1 MIVSTPKDLIQMSEG
16 AVPEAITGVL
26 TNLQENPIAGGEGDK
41 KYKFQNGTLT
51 QDGSSI
57 RIVFSN
63 REDVPQSL
71 SGQKIIA
78 KCRKNDKGMYGM
90 KRKQG
95 REYQGKRPDEIWIY
109 AGAELSSAGDASEQV
124 HEAIVNEH
132 KNEADPA
139 VAVTSVKKR
148 LLQMGNAMSMCYDT
162 ALWVAK
168 TQEEKNDYVM
178 TEAQVQAMA
187 SSFFIKSDRDGA
199 IANLPQAPLNK

>member
-1 MIVSTPKDLIQMSEG
+1 MIVSTPKELIQMSAG

-26 TNLQENPIAGGEGDK
+26 TNLQESPITGGEGDK
-41 KYKFQNGTLT
+41 AYKFQNATLT
-51 QDGSSI
+51 QDGASI

-71 SGQKIIA
+71 AGQKVIA
-78 KCRKNDKGMYGM
+78 KCKKNDKGLYGL

-95 REYQGKRPDEIWIY
+95 REYQGKRPDEIWVY
-109 AGAELSSAGDASEQV
+109 AGAELSSAGASSPEPTSSPSSQPSKS
-124 HEAIVNEH
+124 EPTG
-132 KNEADPA
+132 D
-139 VAVTSVKKR
+139 AVTEAKKR
-148 LLQMGNAMSMCYDT
+148 LIQMGNAMSMCYDT

-187 SSFFIKSDRDGA
+187 SSFFIKSDRDGVVA
-199 IANLPQAPLNK
+199 SIPKTPIK